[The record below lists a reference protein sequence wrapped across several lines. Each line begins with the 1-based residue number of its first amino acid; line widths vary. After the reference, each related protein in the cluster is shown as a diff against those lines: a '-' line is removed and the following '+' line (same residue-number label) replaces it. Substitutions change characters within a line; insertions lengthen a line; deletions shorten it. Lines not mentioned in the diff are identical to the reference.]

1 MAYRADIE
9 IGVRG
14 ADRLKEL
21 QERVTKLSRAIDDA
35 NVKTLIDRKAIQSV
49 AEYST
54 VLGRASDNLREA
66 VIQLTA
72 AGKASGAY
80 AEAIS
85 QYVTA
90 LGQANTAQA
99 TQNRLITE
107 EIALRRKAKLAAA
120 GIRETTQYAEPIGPG
135 QASPVALSS
144 PLRGRTQQILD
155 ERKGRTQ
162 LTKVLED
169 QAEAERQLQNSK
181 LDEKAARVQAALDG
195 QQAAAAESANQI
207 QKLTERQ
214 AEFTTRTNAAARAAA
229 GQTAEF
235 YRQAR
240 IAKEVAKLNAAAP
253 AAQLLLA
260 PAAPGAPA
268 MSGGARRR
276 ITGSVE
282 RLGGARTDDEAQRA
296 LRLAQGVKEQVRP
309 LSQIE
314 SLYAGIAGE
323 AAKLS
328 RIKALPSSEMLNA
341 AARGLQTIDSIEER
355 RVTRARRVG
364 NKLQQIRNYNGD
376 TGMANAGF
384 GMQGPAVPPRGV
396 PRRSGSGRGG
406 GSGGRLGGAISG
418 SIIGGSFPLLFGQG
432 AGAAA
437 GGAIGGLAGGLLGP
451 GGSFA
456 GSLLGTL
463 LGDIAS
469 KGKGVQDLADDM
481 GLAAEQTKQLAAAFQ
496 EAGRDAD
503 KFGAAVQ
510 TVRGIGFADDEQVE
524 VIKLVSKLTDDYGG
538 KIDKIAAA
546 YGNFAAKGKVGIA
559 DINKFT
565 AQGIPIL
572 DQLEKKYGKNRDE
585 ILALAK
591 AGEITAQDLSDAL
604 VEIANRSDEVTK
616 RTTSSWERTWEN
628 LKKGAGTSASA
639 VVIILGNLVGVSTN
653 VTGSILEV
661 FSSLYL
667 NLVNGAVNAAA
678 GISDALASVANN
690 IAAFYKANPL
700 VIPSLRDAAVSGL
713 ESFKA
718 GAKGTSKQLRELT
731 KQPAGVGRIQ
741 GPQIPGQLPPSGSGA
756 GAQPPEDRTAQL
768 KEEFIALVAIGQA
781 EDKIRDLLF
790 QGRDLLAAQ
799 AELDKQIADIERD
812 RNKALMGANYE
823 SERVVINKIAEAR
836 IVKAQF
842 ELEDKQRE
850 IRQRRFEQELQIQ
863 EAVRSS
869 VQSFTDMRKE
879 QELQLQY
886 GKTYSRLLMEGMLPA
901 EAERIANFEKT
912 VAAQL
917 GVVELQ
923 LQITQAAILEAKARG
938 LSTVELQKE
947 LNLLKEKQ
955 KAITG
960 EAATGPGAGPT
971 DRDRLQTEADRVR
984 GELNTLTDP
993 INAITTAAA
1002 GIGDAFA
1009 MSFKGI
1015 IDGSMTAKEAL
1026 GSFFKSVADM
1036 FLEMAAQIIAK
1047 QITMI
1052 ILQTI
1057 LKALGAVGGIQ
1068 SAGSSAGSAA
1078 FDGSGPTFNPEAF
1091 SMPKLAANGATFAN
1105 GIAQF
1110 ASGGIVSSPTMFKF
1124 ADGGTTRTGLMGEA
1138 GPEAIM
1144 PLKRGA
1150 DGSLGVQANGLREA
1164 MDRQQGGASGS
1175 PVLNMSF
1182 QSTSINGVEYV
1193 SREQLESAMAE
1204 TRRASTRDGAKRGMA
1219 MTLDRIQNSS
1229 STRRKVGI

>member
-1 MAYRADIE
+1 VAYRADIE
-9 IGVRG
+9 IAVRG
-14 ADRLKEL
+14 AQELKRLQNEIRRSADVANLLPRSFNNINKVLSEAAANFNKVAL
-21 QERVTKLSRAIDDA
+21 GTEDASTAAQNYYQANKNLNNALRERVKLLDDIQRAERGAVLSNIKASRAA
-35 NVKTLIDRKAIQSV
+35 
-49 AEYST
+49 
-54 VLGRASDNLREA
+54 REA
-66 VIQLTA
+66 
-72 AGKASGAY
+72 SGFGAFSSSIDTPTQKSIRRNR
-80 AEAIS
+80 EK
-85 QYVTA
+85 TG
-90 LGQANTAQA
+90 LA
-99 TQNRLITE
+99 T
-107 EIALRRKAKLAAA
+107 
-120 GIRETTQYAEPIGPG
+120 
-135 QASPVALSS
+135 
-144 PLRGRTQQILD
+144 
-155 ERKGRTQ
+155 
-162 LTKVLED
+162 
-169 QAEAERQLQNSK
+169 
-181 LDEKAARVQAALDG
+181 
-195 QQAAAAESANQI
+195 AAAETAAAV

-214 AEFTTRTNAAARAAA
+214 EEFTTRTDAAAQAAAR
-229 GQTAEF
+229 QTAAF

-384 GMQGPAVPPRGV
+384 GMQGPAVPPSGV
-396 PRRSGSGRGG
+396 PRRSGSGRGGGSGGRLGG

-437 GGAIGGLAGGLLGP
+437 GGAAGGLVGGLLGP

-510 TVRGIGFADDEQVE
+510 TVRGIGFADEEQIE
-524 VIKLVSKLTDDYGG
+524 VIKLVSKLTNDYGG

-546 YGNFAAKGKVGIA
+546 YGNFVAKGKVGIA

-572 DQLEKKYGKNRDE
+572 DELEKKYGKNRDQ

-591 AGEITAQDLSDAL
+591 AGKITAQDLSDAL

-616 RTTSSWERTWEN
+616 RTTSSWERTFEN

-678 GISDALASVANN
+678 GISDSLASVANN

-731 KQPAGVGRIQ
+731 KQPAGVGQIQ
-741 GPQIPGQLPPSGSGA
+741 GPQIPGQLPPTGSGGSGRK

-768 KEEFIALVAIGQA
+768 MRENAALEKVLSADN
-781 EDKIRDLLF
+781 EIRDALF
-790 QGRDLLAAQ
+790 QGKETRAANVEYAKALVGIELERVNALENANYASEKEEINRAAALKKRGAALQ
-799 AELDKQIADIERD
+799 NEDRLRELDAKRA
-812 RNKALMGANYE
+812 
-823 SERVVINKIAEAR
+823 
-836 IVKAQF
+836 
-842 ELEDKQRE
+842 
-850 IRQRRFEQELQIQ
+850 EQELQMQ

-869 VQSFTDMRKE
+869 VQTFKDMRTE
-879 QELQLQY
+879 QELQVQY
-886 GKTYSRLLMEGMLPA
+886 GKTYSRLLTEGVLPA
-901 EAERIANFEKT
+901 EATRLANFDKLIAGKLKENEIQTEITKNEL
-912 VAAQL
+912 AQ
-917 GVVELQ
+917 V
-923 LQITQAAILEAKARG
+923 G
-938 LSTVELQKE
+938 LSGIKIKE
-947 LNLLKEKQ
+947 LEDRLKLLGLIKE
-955 KAITG
+955 AITG
-960 EAATGPGAGPT
+960 EATTGPGAGPT
-971 DRDRLQTEADRVR
+971 GRERLQTEADRVR
-984 GELNTLTDP
+984 EGLNTLVDP
-993 INAITTAAA
+993 INMITNAAA

-1009 MSFKGI
+1009 TSFKGI
-1015 IDGSMTAKEAL
+1015 VDGSMTAKEGLAT
-1026 GSFFKSVADM
+1026 FFKSVADM
-1036 FLEMAAQIIAK
+1036 FLDMAAQIIAAWLK
-1047 QITMI
+1047 MI
-1052 ILQTI
+1052 VLNTV
-1057 LKALGAVGGIQ
+1057 LKIFGGAAGGGFAPLDNTAATSFGFNPGAMTGSLTPGGLFAEGGFVTGPTSAVIGEGGESEYVIPASKMQ
-1068 SAGSSAGSAA
+1068 SAMSRYSRGARGEGVIAGS
-1078 FDGSGPTFNPEAF
+1078 G
-1091 SMPKLAANGATFAN
+1091 
-1105 GIAQF
+1105 
-1110 ASGGIVSSPTMFKF
+1110 
-1124 ADGGTTRTGLMGEA
+1124 GGTEGGTATAAA
-1138 GPEAIM
+1138 GPMVVDVRYSVE
-1144 PLKRGA
+1144 R
-1150 DGSLGVQANGLREA
+1150 
-1164 MDRQQGGASGS
+1164 
-1175 PVLNMSF
+1175 
-1182 QSTSINGVEYV
+1182 INDVEYV
-1193 SREQLESAMAE
+1193 TASAFQAGMRQAAQQGAAQGEQRTLRRLQQSPG
-1204 TRRASTRDGAKRGMA
+1204 TRKRVGM
-1219 MTLDRIQNSS
+1219 
-1229 STRRKVGI
+1229 